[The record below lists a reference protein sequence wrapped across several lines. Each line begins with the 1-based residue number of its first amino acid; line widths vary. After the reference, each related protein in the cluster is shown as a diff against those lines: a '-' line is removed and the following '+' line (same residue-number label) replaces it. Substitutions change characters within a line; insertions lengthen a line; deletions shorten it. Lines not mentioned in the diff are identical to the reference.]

1 MKVGCGISIRP
12 TASEYN
18 LVAASQKLCTMN
30 NHMLAV
36 GTVNASKPIYRTLEI
51 VRGKCCNGHHSQRY
65 SATNFRAHSSLGV
78 IPCLLSSITSSMD
91 KLHTWSQGMRPAT
104 HYLHYERCSRVH
116 NVWLTHARTA
126 YTLSAEHVVMF
137 TSLFLH
143 LQLCG

>member
-1 MKVGCGISIRP
+1 
-12 TASEYN
+12 
-18 LVAASQKLCTMN
+18 MN
-30 NHMLAV
+30 NDMLAV

-116 NVWLTHARTA
+116 NVHARTA

-143 LQLCG
+143 LQLCGYVCEGMFSVVSFLTEQQE